1 MFYVEN
7 ENKNWLKSENTFQ
20 MNYNCGL
27 YSMPVCDAKIHDFE
41 FERNGKLLSFWV
53 NYIFQAMGPLH
64 RTEEV
69 FLTQEVQMSRNR
81 IFVGTFFWRVS
92 FFSFFSQHH
101 LLNLSRLII
110 TARFSTKESFY
121 QKKSF
126 NNILYNITKAILH
139 ACLES
144 PEKCWSW
151 CL

>member
-1 MFYVEN
+1 
-7 ENKNWLKSENTFQ
+7 

-110 TARFSTKESFY
+110 TACFSTKESFY
-121 QKKSF
+121 QKKKVLIIF
-126 NNILYNITKAILH
+126 CTTFQKPFCMLVLKALKNVGLGVFETKIFM
-139 ACLES
+139 
-144 PEKCWSW
+144 
-151 CL
+151 